1 MKMICLFLNQW
12 GVKLL
17 YHIKFSLNHNKVRI
31 TRCIISG
38 DSFPSNSVHSMYW
51 KSTNKCEIY
60 PHFSVTFQIFLKLLV
75 TMADKKDN
83 VIGYISQISS
93 LNAFKEKTIISKPLM
108 LTKIRRKTRTG
119 SIRSISMYPNIL
131 EVKLLRFILVMV

>member
-1 MKMICLFLNQW
+1 
-12 GVKLL
+12 
-17 YHIKFSLNHNKVRI
+17 
-31 TRCIISG
+31 
-38 DSFPSNSVHSMYW
+38 
-51 KSTNKCEIY
+51 
-60 PHFSVTFQIFLKLLV
+60 
-75 TMADKKDN
+75 MADKKDN